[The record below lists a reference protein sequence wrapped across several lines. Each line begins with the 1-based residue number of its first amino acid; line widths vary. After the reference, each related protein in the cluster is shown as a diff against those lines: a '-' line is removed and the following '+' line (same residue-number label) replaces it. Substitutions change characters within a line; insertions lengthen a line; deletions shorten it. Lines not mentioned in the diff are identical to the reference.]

1 MKIDITY
8 DREYIVCTS
17 EQMYELQI
25 LKKFL
30 TREIANAWIIKKKQP
45 YLNTERCFINQYG
58 MVPIN
63 LWLEI
68 LAFIKKYNIPVEL
81 TPAMNAYITQF
92 QLDYDAFKLYVDKL
106 FDGAVDEKG
115 RNFRPR
121 EYQIKAAYTLIKY
134 RRSCGEISTSAG
146 KTLIAF
152 IMFKYLL
159 DMANINRTLYIVPNV
174 TLATQS
180 AEKFEL
186 YESYL
191 RVHTKEWT
199 TGLLKS
205 GLSKAEKERSD
216 KCTILFGTFQSL
228 CKRPTEYFDKFN
240 VCICDECHHL
250 AAESIL
256 KIFKRCNNLNYTF
269 GVTGTFPKGDKIENL
284 TIQSYVGPVVYR
296 LTADEL
302 INSEKSATPVV
313 VLFEFLNWATEGQK
327 TELYFSRFQKSVEE
341 NKGDMQLGNKLLK
354 QEQQFI
360 NNSYVRLKFI
370 GDAAIK
376 MAHNTLVLFGDIK
389 GGYGKRLHEYIK
401 DNSGKNVYYVDGN
414 TKDDI
419 RDYYKVQCE
428 NDTSGNTVIVAS
440 IGTFGEG
447 VDISNIWNIFL
458 VNTAKSERLIR
469 QIVGRG
475 LRNYPGKDRT
485 ILYDFVDDLRYSL
498 DSKRRYY
505 DNYMWKHY
513 LERKKIYAEQ
523 NFQTANQ
530 NIDFSTSK
538 LL

>member
-1 MKIDITY
+1 
-8 DREYIVCTS
+8 
-17 EQMYELQI
+17 
-25 LKKFL
+25 
-30 TREIANAWIIKKKQP
+30 
-45 YLNTERCFINQYG
+45 
-58 MVPIN
+58 
-63 LWLEI
+63 
-68 LAFIKKYNIPVEL
+68 
-81 TPAMNAYITQF
+81 
-92 QLDYDAFKLYVDKL
+92 
-106 FDGAVDEKG
+106 
-115 RNFRPR
+115 
-121 EYQIKAAYTLIKY
+121 
-134 RRSCGEISTSAG
+134 
-146 KTLIAF
+146 
-152 IMFKYLL
+152 
-159 DMANINRTLYIVPNV
+159 
-174 TLATQS
+174 
-180 AEKFEL
+180 
-186 YESYL
+186 
-191 RVHTKEWT
+191 
-199 TGLLKS
+199 
-205 GLSKAEKERSD
+205 
-216 KCTILFGTFQSL
+216 
-228 CKRPTEYFDKFN
+228 
-240 VCICDECHHL
+240 
-250 AAESIL
+250 
-256 KIFKRCNNLNYTF
+256 
-269 GVTGTFPKGDKIENL
+269 
-284 TIQSYVGPVVYR
+284 
-296 LTADEL
+296 
-302 INSEKSATPVV
+302 
-313 VLFEFLNWATEGQK
+313 
-327 TELYFSRFQKSVEE
+327 
-341 NKGDMQLGNKLLK
+341 MQLGNKLLK

-376 MAHNTLVLFGDIK
+376 MTHNTLVLFGDIK

-401 DNSGKNVYYVDGN
+401 DNSVKNVYYVDGN

-419 RDYYKVQCE
+419 RDYYKSQCE